1 MKYLHVYNGTILLS
15 DNKISPEKYSEVL
28 ENYNII
34 ETFFK
39 VEQLLYILIGN
50 YNELCVVLN
59 QITLKNFFEGNI
71 EKEIAIDITKVN
83 WKILNLS
90 ASFKCYLDQVK
101 GSNKFNGEH
110 NLGIFEEVEPILH
123 NKIIEKLK
131 DIRENDSD
139 AQYLY
144 DIRNEIQH
152 NNLPMQYVGMNR
164 NIVGE
169 EENKTRIIN
178 MTFNKELAS
187 NDYVRIGNGL
197 QSLFDMHY
205 GLIRDYYYGKYY
217 KAKKYYND
225 FINEF
230 VEPDE
235 NRLMILIDDEDGKKQ
250 YITRNF
256 VNRIQQLVDK
266 NPKRKPNIKGWFPGI
281 INIAD
286 INENKNKNK

>member
-1 MKYLHVYNGTILLS
+1 
-15 DNKISPEKYSEVL
+15 
-28 ENYNII
+28 
-34 ETFFK
+34 
-39 VEQLLYILIGN
+39 
-50 YNELCVVLN
+50 
-59 QITLKNFFEGNI
+59 
-71 EKEIAIDITKVN
+71 
-83 WKILNLS
+83 
-90 ASFKCYLDQVK
+90 
-101 GSNKFNGEH
+101 
-110 NLGIFEEVEPILH
+110 
-123 NKIIEKLK
+123 
-131 DIRENDSD
+131 
-139 AQYLY
+139 
-144 DIRNEIQH
+144 
-152 NNLPMQYVGMNR
+152 
-164 NIVGE
+164 
-169 EENKTRIIN
+169 
-178 MTFNKELAS
+178 
-187 NDYVRIGNGL
+187 
-197 QSLFDMHY
+197 MHY